1 MPERAECQDGRVCAM
16 VTFLQRFCGPPDSA
30 NGGYT
35 AGTLA
40 EFVHGPAEVTL
51 RRAPPLD
58 RPLTVD
64 RVGDLVRLLDGEE
77 LIADASATTVDIET
91 PAAVDFARA
100 QAATL
105 SSPMRDRDRHPF
117 PTCFACGPDR
127 HESDGLRLF
136 AGRVPGTDLFATT
149 WTPTETA
156 APIIWAALD
165 CPSSALIY
173 LDDDA
178 PPPHVLGR
186 IAARIDREP
195 APGTP
200 HVIMSWLL
208 GRDGRKMFSASAIYD
223 ADARVCAVAR
233 ATWIQLKPSP
243 DT

>member
-1 MPERAECQDGRVCAM
+1 M
-16 VTFLQRFCGPPDSA
+16 VTFSRRFCGPPDSA

-40 EFVHGPAEVTL
+40 ELVDGPAEVTL

-58 RPLTVD
+58 RALTVD
-64 RVGDLVRLLDGEE
+64 RDGALVRLLDGDD
-77 LIADASATTVDIET
+77 LIAEAGPTTVDVEA
-91 PAAVDFARA
+91 PAAVDPARA
-100 QAATL
+100 QAASV

-127 HESDGLRLF
+127 HENDGLRLF
-136 AGRVPGTDLFATT
+136 AGRVPGTDLYATT
-149 WTPTETA
+149 WTPTDTGT
-156 APIIWAALD
+156 PIVWAALD
-165 CPSSALIY
+165 CPSSSLIY

-195 APGTP
+195 ESGAP

-208 GRDGRKMFSASAIYD
+208 AREGRKMLSGSAIYD
-223 ADARVCAVAR
+223 ADSRVCAVAR
-233 ATWIQLKPSP
+233 ATWIQLKPS
-243 DT
+243 TAT